1 MINESMI
8 RWGNFRFTSTICRTF
23 HRRGVTQKAVMP
35 PWLQSALPSH
45 LERLENWWQSHE
57 NRWDKML
64 KFLVN
69 RVMLV
74 VRCFCRLQQLGN
86 TFVISQRK
94 QHSHNGRSGIMEN
107 RSENLRSQTLR
118 NPAVIAEAYLSS
130 KDFWRFGVMTN
141 PDYKGNIKQGILLKI
156 ARHHSNY

>member
-8 RWGNFRFTSTICRTF
+8 RWANFRFTSTICRTF

-57 NRWDKML
+57 NRWEKML

-74 VRCFCRLQQLGN
+74 VRCFCGLQQLGN

-94 QHSHNGRSGIMEN
+94 QHSHNGRSGIMEK
-107 RSENLRSQTLR
+107 SFGKSPKSNL
-118 NPAVIAEAYLSS
+118 EESS
-130 KDFWRFGVMTN
+130 STCWSLCIQQGFLTVCGSDKSCF
-141 PDYKGNIKQGILLKI
+141 PKGNIKQGILLK
-156 ARHHSNY
+156 